1 MFLPIYYQE
10 ASIILKQ
17 AADKEFSPIFFGV
30 DGMDGILS
38 VKNFDTSLAEGVM
51 LLTPFAADA
60 EDAKDFTSKYE
71 AAYGEIPNQFAADSY
86 DAVYAVAEAAKTA
99 GITPDMDASAI
110 CDAMVPAMTQ
120 ITIDGLTGTG
130 TTWNEAG
137 EPNKDPKAVKIVGG
151 KYEMQ

>member
-1 MFLPIYYQE
+1 MPIYYQE

-17 AADKEFSPIFFGV
+17 AADKEFKPIFFGV

-38 VKNFDTSLAEGVM
+38 VKNFDVSLAEGVM

-60 EDAKDFTSKYE
+60 DDAKDFTTKYTE
-71 AAYGEIPNQFAADSY
+71 AYGETPNQFAADAY
-86 DAVYAVAEAAKTA
+86 DAVYAVAEAGKVA
-99 GITPDMDASAI
+99 GITPDMSYSDI
-110 CDAMVPAMTQ
+110 CNALVPAMPQ
-120 ITIDGLTGTG
+120 ITIDGLTGAG

-137 EPNKDPKAVKIVGG
+137 EPNKAPKAVKIVGG